1 MIRFDL
7 LILIAL
13 WLISFSD
20 ARKLH
25 QYGKGESS
33 FFFSTLNDAQLNG
46 TPQQKTGDHWAQ
58 PSELSAS
65 ASSAAY
71 AAGHS
76 KQSSRGHP
84 AQPELSAS
92 ASSASY
98 AAGHSKQSS
107 RGHPAQPELSA
118 SASSASYA
126 AGHSKQSSRGHP
138 AQPQE
143 PRASA
148 SSASYAAG
156 HSKQSSRGHPAQPQ
170 EPRASA
176 SIASYFAGPPRQSR
190 SRGSRVLHC
199 EQVDYSVCRIG
210 LQESS

>member
-13 WLISFSD
+13 WLTYFSD

-33 FFFSTLNDAQLNG
+33 FFFTTLNDAQLNG
-46 TPQQKTGDHWAQ
+46 NPQQKTGDHWAQ

-65 ASSAAY
+65 VSSAPY
-71 AAGHS
+71 SAGHS
-76 KQSSRGHP
+76 RQSSRGHP

-92 ASSASY
+92 ASSAPY
-98 AAGHSKQSS
+98 AAEHHSKQSS
-107 RGHPAQPELSA
+107 QGHPVQP
-118 SASSASYA
+118 
-126 AGHSKQSSRGHP
+126 P
-138 AQPQE
+138 
-143 PRASA
+143 
-148 SSASYAAG
+148 
-156 HSKQSSRGHPAQPQ
+156 

-176 SIASYFAGPPRQSR
+176 SIASYFAGSPRQSR

-199 EQVDYSVCRIG
+199 EQVDYCVCRIG